1 MRLTLTT
8 FAAAALMA
16 TAAHASIPGA
26 GDPLPRDVAE
36 GAKSG
41 FSTTGAQSIAVVTDR
56 FIPRDR
62 ATMGGNGEISVSTF
76 SNGAQI
82 DAANPSDP
90 TLFR

>member
-1 MRLTLTT
+1 MKLTLTT

-16 TAAHASIPGA
+16 TAAQASIPGA

-41 FSTTGAQSIAVVTDR
+41 FATSGVQSAGAASDR
-56 FIPRDR
+56 FTPRDQ
-62 ATMGGNGEISVSTF
+62 ATMGGNGDITVWTF

-82 DAANPSDP
+82 DESSPSDP